1 MYDVECQHKTGED
14 KNSLIIQGSNVKVD
28 AKRLNGHAARC
39 FKNCK
44 NLASNYIFLKVLS
57 DFKFNYRQ

>member
-28 AKRLNGHAARC
+28 AERLNGHAARC

-44 NLASNYIFLKVLS
+44 KSC
-57 DFKFNYRQ
+57 FKFYLFESFKWLQI

>member
-1 MYDVECQHKTGED
+1 MQLDVLKT
-14 KNSLIIQGSNVKVD
+14 
-28 AKRLNGHAARC
+28 A
-39 FKNCK
+39 K